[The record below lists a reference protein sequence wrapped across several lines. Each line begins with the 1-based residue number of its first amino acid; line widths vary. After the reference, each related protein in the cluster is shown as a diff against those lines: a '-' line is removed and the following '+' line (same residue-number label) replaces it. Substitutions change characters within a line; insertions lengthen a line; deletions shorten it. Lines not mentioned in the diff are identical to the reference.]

1 VHTNFRISSYRANN
15 SILSTQEMI
24 LMRPVF
30 RLATLAIVAT
40 AALTAHADTIYSQ
53 FGPGQTFVFS
63 AYVVGGTNTVGNQVI
78 ASPFIPTE
86 TATLTDAVLA
96 MAQFPGP
103 KFPGNNP
110 VSVFIE
116 SSAAG
121 APGSIIDTL
130 MQVGTLSTTPSL
142 VDFTCA
148 SCSVLDAGTMYFLV
162 AYQPDSETS
171 DGWNL
176 VSLTPSGTIFANHT
190 GSPTGPWSNS
200 SNDFLAAFEVNG
212 TTSASAATPEP
223 SSLILLGTGILG
235 LSGAARRKFSRT

>member
-1 VHTNFRISSYRANN
+1 LVISSYLASY
-15 SILSTQEMI
+15 SILSTKEMI

-40 AALTAHADTIYSQ
+40 AAVTAHADTIYSQ
-53 FGPGQTFVFS
+53 FGPGQTFIFS
-63 AYVVGGTNTVGNQVI
+63 GVIIGGTNTVGNQVI

-86 TATLTDAVLA
+86 TAALTDAVLA
-96 MAQFPGP
+96 MAQVPGP

-110 VSVFIE
+110 VTVFIE

-121 APGSIIDTL
+121 SPGSIIDTL
-130 MQVGTLSTTPSL
+130 TQVGTLSTTPSL

-171 DGWNL
+171 DEWNL
-176 VSLTPSGTIFANHT
+176 VSFAPSGTVFANHG
-190 GSPTGPWSNS
+190 GSPTGPWSSS
-200 SNDFLAAFEVNG
+200 SNDFLVAFEVNG
-212 TTSASAATPEP
+212 ATSAPAATPEP

-235 LSGAARRKFSRT
+235 LAGAARRKFLLRS